1 MSKTFFAGTVLTGMI
16 LAGGAAGMVSAQSA
30 ATQTGL
36 SEEQIIELA
45 TAEMECDLIEQALL
59 RMDAVDD
66 IEFAIKLPDEVEVY
80 VEISGP
86 NEDEY
91 EDHDHDHDHDMDEMD
106 DDMDIAEQAFEDRV
120 MECFDGDSAFE
131 GVEVELEG
139 DEDDEAPAKEEA
151 PATDG

>member
-1 MSKTFFAGTVLTGMI
+1 MSKTFFAGTALTGMI

-66 IEFAIKLPDEVEVY
+66 IEFAIKLPDGVEVY

-86 NEDEY
+86 DEDEY
-91 EDHDHDHDHDMDEMD
+91 EDYDHDHDMDEMD